1 MYDLMILFFE
11 IIGTVAFAAS
21 GAFTGQKKQMDLL
34 GICVLGCVTAVGG
47 GIIRDLLLGLTPPK
61 TFEHPIYII
70 IAIITSLVCCLPMV
84 TKTLREKS
92 ILDSQIMRLMDSI
105 GLGVFT
111 VLGIQTAQEYST
123 GHNLFL
129 LVLVGV
135 LTGVGGG
142 VVRDVLAGERPYIFI
157 KHFYA
162 TASLIGA
169 ILCALLWDH
178 IDIPVNIIISALV
191 VIVLRQLAA
200 KFRWKLPTPQ

>member
-1 MYDLMILFFE
+1 MYEMIVLFFE

-21 GAFTGQKKQMDLL
+21 GALTGQKKQMDLL

-70 IAIITSLVCCLPMV
+70 VAIITSLVCSLPIV
-84 TKTLREKS
+84 TRNLKEKS
-92 ILDSQIMRLMDSI
+92 LLDSQVMRIMDSI

-111 VLGIQTAQEYST
+111 VIGIQTAQMYSDK
-123 GHNLFL
+123 HNLFL
-129 LVLVGV
+129 LILVGV
-135 LTGVGGG
+135 ITGVGGG
-142 VVRDVLAGERPYIFI
+142 VIRDVLAGERPYIFI

-169 ILCALLWDH
+169 ILCGLLWNQ
-178 IDIPVNIIISALV
+178 IDVTVNITISALV
-191 VIVLRQLAA
+191 IIVLRLLAA

>member
-1 MYDLMILFFE
+1 MYEMIVLFFE
-11 IIGTVAFAAS
+11 MIGTVAFAAS
-21 GAFTGQKKQMDLL
+21 GALTGQKKQMDLL

-70 IAIITSLVCCLPMV
+70 VAIITSLVCSLPIV
-84 TKTLREKS
+84 RKTLKEKS
-92 ILDSQIMRLMDSI
+92 LLDSQVMRIMDSI

-111 VLGIQTAQEYST
+111 VIGIQTAQMYSDK
-123 GHNLFL
+123 HNLFL
-129 LVLVGV
+129 LILVGV
-135 LTGVGGG
+135 ITGVGGG
-142 VVRDVLAGERPYIFI
+142 VIRDVLAGERPYIFI

-169 ILCALLWDH
+169 ILCGLLWNQ
-178 IDIPVNIIISALV
+178 IDVTVNITISALV
-191 VIVLRQLAA
+191 IIVLRLLAA

>member
-1 MYDLMILFFE
+1 MYEMIVLFFE
-11 IIGTVAFAAS
+11 MIGTVAFAAS
-21 GAFTGQKKQMDLL
+21 GALTGQKKQMDLL

-70 IAIITSLVCCLPMV
+70 VAIITSLVCSLPIV
-84 TKTLREKS
+84 TRTLKEKS
-92 ILDSQIMRLMDSI
+92 LLDSQVMRIMDSI

-111 VLGIQTAQEYST
+111 VIGIQTAQMYSDK
-123 GHNLFL
+123 HNLFL
-129 LVLVGV
+129 LILVGV
-135 LTGVGGG
+135 ITGVGGG
-142 VVRDVLAGERPYIFI
+142 VIRDVLAGERPYIFI

-169 ILCALLWDH
+169 ILCGLLWNQ
-178 IDIPVNIIISALV
+178 IDVTINITISALV
-191 VIVLRQLAA
+191 IIVLRLLAA